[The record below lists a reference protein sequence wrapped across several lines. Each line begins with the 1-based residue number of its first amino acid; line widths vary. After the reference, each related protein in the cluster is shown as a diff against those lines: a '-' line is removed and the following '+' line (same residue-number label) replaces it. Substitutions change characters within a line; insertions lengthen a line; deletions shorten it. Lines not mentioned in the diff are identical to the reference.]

1 MDRQEKEQ
9 WIDKLLIFT
18 NDVIEDIGRTI
29 NLVSFDFSENGEDT
43 IKFIDKHEIEA
54 NELTLIARICISRK
68 YLEYTSNS
76 GELKDLSLTEY
87 GQGRAVS
94 ATMEKDIPTET
105 SSQIN
110 IGTLNA
116 DGNTQIGSH
125 NTQNIE
131 IIFKELIENINDANA
146 PEEQKQEAKSRMKA
160 FLEHPLVG
168 TALGL
173 GGNAIMTLLGLGA

>member
-9 WIDKLLIFT
+9 WIDKLLIFS
-18 NDVIEDIGRTI
+18 NDVIEGIGRTI

-43 IKFIDKHEIEA
+43 IKFIDEHEIEA

-68 YLEYTSNS
+68 YLEYTYNS
-76 GELKDLSLTEY
+76 GELKGLRLTEY

-131 IIFKELIENINDANA
+131 IIFQELIDKINNADAL
-146 PEEQKQEAKSRMKA
+146 EEDKQEVKGKLKA

-168 TALGL
+168 TALGVGVQALLTSL
-173 GGNAIMTLLGLGA
+173 GG